1 MRYRKTPKGLIIK
14 DSFVVTELL
23 NNYLMFFSD
32 PWQWERARNNCKW
45 IILFGST
52 GSQLCLQ
59 RIRYRYLILNLGPN
73 PYHFKF
79 FFFSLTKVHDADI
92 NSSQAILLRF
102 ILLPTCISF
111 FCSLYII
118 PFNFPFLTVFI
129 SYFPFFHL
137 FQITREYRC

>member
-1 MRYRKTPKGLIIK
+1 MRYRKTPKGLLSK
-14 DSFVVTELL
+14 DSFVATELF

-52 GSQLCLQ
+52 GSCYVLSELPD
-59 RIRYRYLILNLGPN
+59 IKSWSESIPL
-73 PYHFKF
+73 KF
-79 FFFSLTKVHDADI
+79 FVFSLTKVHDADI

-102 ILLPTCISF
+102 IILPTCIIF

-118 PFNFPFLTVFI
+118 PFNFPFLTVFL

-137 FQITREYRC
+137 FQIT